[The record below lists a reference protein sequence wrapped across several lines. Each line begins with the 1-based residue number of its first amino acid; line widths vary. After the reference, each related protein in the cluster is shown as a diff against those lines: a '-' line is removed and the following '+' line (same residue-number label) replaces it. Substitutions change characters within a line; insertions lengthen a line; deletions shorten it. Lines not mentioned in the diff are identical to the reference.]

1 MTQQLQE
8 QEMALEGREEELAR
22 LAQVQQAKEAELEQ
36 RERLLQEREKVLQSR
51 EVRMGCHGW
60 SWMFMVCHD
69 LSLTVMGRHV
79 LALGQKPVGSIAI
92 PSARR

>member
-1 MTQQLQE
+1 MV
-8 QEMALEGREEELAR
+8 MD
-22 LAQVQQAKEAELEQ
+22 V
-36 RERLLQEREKVLQSR
+36 
-51 EVRMGCHGW
+51 HGL
-60 SWMFMVCHD
+60 SWMVMDVHD